1 MFKVVVDA
9 FGGDNAPKEIVKGA
23 VLAANE
29 NADIFITLVGKENE
43 IEELLKENN
52 FTGNNIEIL
61 HASEVIDNNEQ
72 PTLAIRKKTDSSLV
86 KAFDLIRNG
95 KDYAGFVSAG
105 STGAVLTGA
114 VLKLGRI
121 KGISRPALCPILPTI
136 NDGVVGI
143 IDVGANMDTKPVNL
157 IHFTLMGVAY
167 LKNVF
172 GVNNPRVALLNVGV
186 EEKKGN
192 ELTKETFGLLQQLEG
207 INFVGNMESRD
218 LLSGKIDLVVCDG
231 FAGNVLLKSTEGAV
245 YNLLKLLKKEIKS
258 SFFSKIGY
266 LFMKKTFK
274 NLKTTLDYSD
284 KGGAVFLGCKNI
296 VVKSHGSSKSDSIK
310 ASIMQVVEMKKAQ
323 VVETIENSLQNVK
336 LDFLNETEI
345 KIVKIKNFKLKTMRY
360 TPIVFSF
367 CVFYSQNKK
376 HF

>member
-95 KDYAGFVSAG
+95 EDYAGFVSAG

-136 NDGVVGI
+136 NGGVVGI

-157 IHFTLMGVAY
+157 IHFALMGVAY

-172 GVNNPRVALLNVGV
+172 GVKNPRVALLNVGV

-296 VVKSHGSSKSDSIK
+296 VVKSHGSSKADSIK

-323 VVETIENSLQNVK
+323 VVETIESSLQNVN
-336 LDFLNETEI
+336 LDFLNETE
-345 KIVKIKNFKLKTMRY
+345 N
-360 TPIVFSF
+360 
-367 CVFYSQNKK
+367 
-376 HF
+376 